1 MAAEAPLWETGAP
14 PNVLPGIAVAAIFK
28 DRQVWSEKDMTSF
41 CSVHGYRF
49 QAKRWLVVLFM
60 LLPVCLAGQHALA
73 QQTIP
78 DFYDIPASQLNV
90 PPGTLLRHIPAALP
104 AFYRAKAWR
113 ILYSTRDF
121 RGQPIAASG
130 IVVQSEYG
138 SQDPAQRNFVA
149 WAHPTIGTARVCAP
163 SLHKDIPQFILG
175 LDDMISEGFIVT
187 ATDYP
192 GLGTVGPA
200 GYLVGRGQAYAVIDS
215 VRAARQIPGL
225 GGSDRYA
232 LWGYSQG
239 GQAVLFGENLA
250 RGYAPELK
258 LVGVAATAPPTNL
271 DALLRADINSA
282 TGKILAA
289 MAVQSW
295 SRKYGVAMD
304 TVVAPAAI
312 GKVSEINKNCINSF
326 EGQLH
331 DLSDEKALP
340 DNYISQ
346 QALASPPWSQ
356 IISENSVHGIAGKTP
371 VLIMQGLADTLV
383 RPAITEQFVKKA
395 CAAGAVIQFVTMPQK
410 THDSAGKASV
420 PEAIGWIA
428 NRFAGQR
435 PPNTCP

>member
-1 MAAEAPLWETGAP
+1 
-14 PNVLPGIAVAAIFK
+14 
-28 DRQVWSEKDMTSF
+28 MTSYG
-41 CSVHGYRF
+41 SVHEYRA
-49 QAKRWLVVLFM
+49 QVKRWLVILLM
-60 LLPVCLAGQHALA
+60 LLPGCLSGQPARA
-73 QQTIP
+73 QQAIP
-78 DFYDIPASQLNV
+78 DFYDVPASQLNV
-90 PPGTLLRHIPAALP
+90 PPGTLLRHTPAAMP

-121 RGQPIAASG
+121 RGRPIAASG
-130 IVVQSEYG
+130 IVVQSETG
-138 SQDPAQRNFVA
+138 SQNPAQRNIVA
-149 WAHPTIGTARVCAP
+149 WAHPTIGTARRCAP

-175 LDDMISEGFIVT
+175 LNDMISEGFIVT

-250 RGYAPELK
+250 QSYAPELK

-304 TVVAPAAI
+304 TLVAPSAI
-312 GKVSEINKNCINSF
+312 GKVAEINNNCINNF
-326 EGQLH
+326 EGQIH

-340 DNYISQ
+340 KDFISQ

-383 RPAITEQFVKKA
+383 WPAITEQFVRKA
-395 CAAGAVIQFVTMPQK
+395 CAAGAVIQFVTLPQK

-435 PPNTCP
+435 PPNNCR